1 MTIISNKILKESYQ
15 LIKADCG
22 LSVGV
27 YTKPEYGS
35 VFAMFATNFGSVDR
49 KFTVDGKLVEIPAGV
64 AHFLEH
70 KMFENEDGDAF
81 EKFAKTGANANA
93 FTTFDRTCYLFSA
106 TENIDSSL
114 DILLDFVTRPYFTEK
129 TVKKEL
135 GIIGQEIKMYDD
147 SAGWRQL
154 FGILDGLYTN
164 HYVKDDIAGSVESIS
179 QITPEML
186 YECTKAFY
194 SPGQMMLCVAGNITA
209 EEVIAACD
217 RAGFSREV
225 ANVERIYPQEPDEIN
240 FSEKTIRMPIA
251 TPMVA
256 IGYKER
262 MSFPVTAKEE
272 IIGSIIMDVLC
283 GPISDLFTRLYDSNV
298 INGTFEGEIFNGTD
312 YYASIISGETS
323 QPELLLEEVD
333 KAVRKLKENGV
344 SEEDFITVKNS
355 LYGNMIV
362 DFENIEEIAS
372 NMVTAHFKG
381 RDLYTYLNTIS
392 QVTLDDVNDQ
402 LRKMFR
408 EDRKTVFTIL
418 PSEGE
423 EDV

>member
-1 MTIISNKILKESYQ
+1 MAIISNKILKESYQ
-15 LIKADCG
+15 LIKTDCG

-27 YTKPEYGS
+27 YTKPEFSS

-93 FTTFDRTCYLFSA
+93 FTTFDRTSYLFSA
-106 TENIDSSL
+106 TENIDKSL
-114 DILLDFVTRPYFTEK
+114 DILLDFVTRPYFTEQ

-154 FGILDGLYTN
+154 FGILDGLYIN
-164 HYVKDDIAGSVESIS
+164 HYVKDDIAGSVESILH
-179 QITPEML
+179 ITPEML
-186 YECTKAFY
+186 YECTRAFY

-209 EEVIAACD
+209 DEVIAACD

-225 ANVERIYPQEPDEIN
+225 ADVKRIYPEEPDEIN

-333 KAVRKLKENGV
+333 KAVRKLKESGI

-381 RDLYTYLNTIS
+381 RDLYTYLDTIS

-418 PSEGE
+418 PLEGE
-423 EDV
+423 EYV